1 MSALPPVGDGIPNL
15 LARFSARPRTRSCL
29 GATSCSDY
37 FDASTRP
44 TYHAGRLAQRR
55 PVAWPTTDPVTS
67 TSFQA
72 QVAHF
77 RLCPHSG
84 HIAAAHRSANHL
96 LTKDEARRI
105 GANIPKLPELLKQ
118 PPQ

>member
-1 MSALPPVGDGIPNL
+1 MDVRGGS
-15 LARFSARPRTRSCL
+15 
-29 GATSCSDY
+29 
-37 FDASTRP
+37 
-44 TYHAGRLAQRR
+44 
-55 PVAWPTTDPVTS
+55 S

-96 LTKDEARRI
+96 LTRDEARRI
-105 GANIPKLPELLKQ
+105 AANIAKLPELLRRDGAEGRK
-118 PPQ
+118 PDVKGY

>member
-1 MSALPPVGDGIPNL
+1 
-15 LARFSARPRTRSCL
+15 
-29 GATSCSDY
+29 
-37 FDASTRP
+37 
-44 TYHAGRLAQRR
+44 LAQRR